1 MQLIIPGLK
10 TAYCLWALCL
20 PLPLSLSLSL
30 SFISRP
36 PPSSSFSCKLKAT
49 SVPISWEGS
58 KQRCRNYPLQNWS
71 KQSQSGT
78 ARKSRRMKLGESVT
92 FLNLLYHWERV
103 WLHCLQGM
111 SMAELTILFF
121 LGLYS
126 LHTVI
131 VQNFKPTFFSE
142 NWLHQIAQD
151 YVILKLH
158 TPNYV
163 NDQFTQ
169 KSLFFASSKLNI
181 IVFLSLSSWNIH
193 WSGITFCAGP
203 PFVTKT
209 ALIHRGVDSNAT
221 LKVYCGI

>member
-103 WLHCLQGM
+103 GLHCLQGM

-131 VQNFKPTFFSE
+131 VQNFKPTFFKTDYIKLHRIMCFW
-142 NWLHQIAQD
+142 NYTHQIM
-151 YVILKLH
+151 LMTSLH
-158 TPNYV
+158 KRACFLRAV
-163 NDQFTQ
+163 NWT
-169 KSLFFASSKLNI
+169 
-181 IVFLSLSSWNIH
+181 SLSFYPW
-193 WSGITFCAGP
+193 
-203 PFVTKT
+203 T
-209 ALIHRGVDSNAT
+209 AEIYTDQA
-221 LKVYCGI
+221 